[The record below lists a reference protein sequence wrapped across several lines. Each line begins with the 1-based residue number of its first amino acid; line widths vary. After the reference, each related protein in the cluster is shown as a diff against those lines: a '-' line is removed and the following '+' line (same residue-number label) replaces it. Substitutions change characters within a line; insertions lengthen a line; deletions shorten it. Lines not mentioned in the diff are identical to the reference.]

1 MKLLLYIFAFMVMV
15 AVIKH
20 YSCEAKANNELI
32 NKSDSVSRNKVNI
45 DNLPSVDWQDVCQSL
60 WNENIP

>member
-1 MKLLLYIFAFMVMV
+1 MKLLLYIFAFMIMV

-20 YSCEAKANNELI
+20 YSYEAKANNELI

-45 DNLPSVDWQDVCQSL
+45 DNLPSVDWQDVCQPL
-60 WNENIP
+60 WNEDIP